1 MATYWVSARNITP
14 NTSNDLITLISAAS
28 RRTKLKAISVFSHG
42 TTASANQ
49 VVVSRSTAGTTPGG
63 AAALQATHADFPTAA
78 TTTATTWAAQPSLT
92 AGAALTLDVG
102 GNSGLNR
109 LQAPIATEI
118 ECRNGECISI
128 RPLNTGVN
136 FTVNCLVEE

>member
-1 MATYWVSARNITP
+1 MPLYWVSARNITP
-14 NTSNDLITLISAAS
+14 NITNDLITIISAAN
-28 RRTKLKAISVFSHG
+28 RRVKLRGISLFSHG

-49 VVVSRSTAGTTPGG
+49 VVISRSTAGTTPTV
-63 AAALQATHADFPTAA
+63 ALVPQPNVIDSPAAA
-78 TTTATTWAAQPSLT
+78 TTTATVWAVQPALT

-109 LQAPIATEI
+109 LQAPLGTEI
-118 ECRNGECISI
+118 EVRNGECISI

-136 FTVNCLVEE
+136 FTVNCLIEE

>member
-14 NTSNDLITLISAAS
+14 NVANDLITIISAAG
-28 RRTKLKAISVFSHG
+28 RRVKLKAVSVFSHG

-49 VVVSRSTAGTTPGG
+49 VVVSRSTAGTVPVG
-63 AAALQATHADFPTAA
+63 ALAPQATNADFPAA
-78 TTTATTWAAQPSLT
+78 STTTATGWTAQPALT
-92 AGAALTLDVG
+92 AGSALTLDVG
-102 GNSGLNR
+102 GNSGMNR
-109 LQAPIATEI
+109 LPAQALTEI

-136 FTVNCLVEE
+136 FTVNCLIEE

>member
-1 MATYWVSARNITP
+1 MALYWVSFRNVSP
-14 NTSNDLITLISAAS
+14 NVSNDLCTLISGAN
-28 RRTKLKAISVFSHG
+28 RRIKLKAISAFSHG

-49 VVVSRSTAGTTPGG
+49 VVVSRSTAGTTPG
-63 AAALQATHADFPTAA
+63 AAATPQATNADFPTANF
-78 TTTATTWAAQPSLT
+78 TTATTWAAQPTLT
-92 AGAALTLDVG
+92 TGSSLTLDFG

-118 ECRNGECISI
+118 EARNAECISI

-136 FTVNCLVEE
+136 MTINCLVEE

>member
-1 MATYWVSARNITP
+1 MALYWVSFRNIAP
-14 NTSNDLITLISAAS
+14 NITNDLCTIISAAN
-28 RRTKLKAISVFSHG
+28 RRAKLKAVSVFSHG

-49 VVVSRSTAGTTPGG
+49 VVISRSTAGTTPTVP
-63 AAALQATHADFPTAA
+63 ATPQSVHADNPAAA
-78 TTTATTWAAQPSLT
+78 TTTATIWAVQPALT

-136 FTVNCLVEE
+136 FTVNCLIEE

>member
-1 MATYWVSARNITP
+1 MALYWVSARTITP
-14 NTSNDLITLISAAS
+14 NTANDLITIISAAN
-28 RRTKLKAISVFSHG
+28 RRVKLRGISIFSHG

-49 VVVSRSTAGTTPGG
+49 VIVSRSTAGTTPG
-63 AAALQATHADFPTAA
+63 AAMVPQAVHADNPAAA

-92 AGAALTLDVG
+92 AGTGLTMDVG

-109 LQAPIATEI
+109 LQAPIGTEI
-118 ECRNGECISI
+118 EARNGECISI

-136 FTVNCLVEE
+136 FTVNCLLEE

>member
-14 NTSNDLITLISAAS
+14 NASNDLITIISAAN
-28 RRTKLKAISVFSHG
+28 RRVKLRAVSAFSHG
-42 TTASANQ
+42 TTASTQQ
-49 VVVSRSTAGTTPGG
+49 VVVSRSTAGTTPGA
-63 AAALQATHADFPTAA
+63 AAALQATHADFPTAS

-92 AGAALTLDVG
+92 AGAALTLDFG

-109 LQAPIATEI
+109 LQNQINTEI
-118 ECRNGECISI
+118 EARNGECISI

-136 FTVNCLVEE
+136 MTINCLIEE